1 MKLYNLS
8 YSDPSLIRWVHKSQK
23 SRNSTK
29 LSKISCDKL
38 YSKSSNLKCLVIS
51 HSAYDIL
58 FLLFNHTK
66 INIKHLSLEF
76 WSFSL
81 ILWPKVHKTV
91 WIRSWTL
98 FLLAGFFPP
107 LIWNLKEMKLKPTN
121 QKARSFNPKRKSD
134 GISVLK
140 CYLAHLLRCS
150 ERTRRKTQ
158 SSIFKDIANWSAYYQ
173 YRNITIF

>member
-1 MKLYNLS
+1 M
-8 YSDPSLIRWVHKSQK
+8 
-23 SRNSTK
+23 
-29 LSKISCDKL
+29 
-38 YSKSSNLKCLVIS
+38 LVS

-58 FLLFNHTK
+58 FLFFNHTK

-81 ILWPKVHKTV
+81 ISWSFKMIFESKSVHATV

-150 ERTRRKTQ
+150 ERTRRKFYIQ
-158 SSIFKDIANWSAYYQ
+158 RYSKLISLLSISKYYNTLV
-173 YRNITIF
+173 YNIIFILY

>member
-1 MKLYNLS
+1 M
-8 YSDPSLIRWVHKSQK
+8 
-23 SRNSTK
+23 
-29 LSKISCDKL
+29 
-38 YSKSSNLKCLVIS
+38 KCLVVS

-58 FLLFNHTK
+58 FLFFDHTK

-81 ILWPKVHKTV
+81 ISWSFKIIFESKSVHATV

-150 ERTRRKTQ
+150 ERTRRKFYIQ
-158 SSIFKDIANWSAYYQ
+158 RYSKLISLLSISKYYNTLV
-173 YRNITIF
+173 YNIIFILY

>member
-1 MKLYNLS
+1 M
-8 YSDPSLIRWVHKSQK
+8 
-23 SRNSTK
+23 
-29 LSKISCDKL
+29 
-38 YSKSSNLKCLVIS
+38 LVS

-58 FLLFNHTK
+58 FLFFNHTK

-81 ILWPKVHKTV
+81 ISWSFKIIFESKSVHATV

-150 ERTRRKTQ
+150 ERTRRKFYIQ
-158 SSIFKDIANWSAYYQ
+158 RYSKLISLLSISKYYNTLV
-173 YRNITIF
+173 YNIIFILY